1 MVQVNGTT
9 TTMVDN
15 QFQVNANS
23 SLNTVIGQVDAV
35 PDITQASLY
44 RVDEEGNRTLETSCM
59 LGSDTFTCVLPSLS
73 VDESGTQFEV
83 LVIND
88 LGNVTRTIILLV
100 QGKKLRYCSL
110 TVLSLLHFSSSTAL
124 DGMGW
129 D

>member
-1 MVQVNGTT
+1 
-9 TTMVDN
+9 MVDN